1 MGLVIAEVSASVST
15 ALLQPAR
22 GMAVPAAYPCT
33 LTRASH
39 CGQLSQEQPEPCC
52 SDSPLRNFRCHLMMA
67 RVSFSWTLGVL
78 KERS

>member
-1 MGLVIAEVSASVST
+1 MGLVITEVPGSVFT

-22 GMAVPAAYPCT
+22 GMAVPVVYLCT

-39 CGQLSQEQPEPCC
+39 CGQLSQEQPELCC
-52 SDSPLRNFRCHLMMA
+52 SDSPSRNFRCHQMMA

>member
-1 MGLVIAEVSASVST
+1 MGFVITEVPGSVFT

-22 GMAVPAAYPCT
+22 GTAVPAACLCT
-33 LTRASH
+33 LTRASP
-39 CGQLSQEQPEPCC
+39 CGQLSLEQPEPCC
-52 SDSPLRNFRCHLMMA
+52 SDSPSRNFRCHQMMA